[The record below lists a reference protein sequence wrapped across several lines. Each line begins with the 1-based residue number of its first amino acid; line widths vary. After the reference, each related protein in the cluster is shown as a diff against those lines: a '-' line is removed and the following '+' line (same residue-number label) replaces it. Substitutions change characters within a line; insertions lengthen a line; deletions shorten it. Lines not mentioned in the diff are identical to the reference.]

1 MHHEDTVSA
10 LSRGLLQE
18 DPYAQQ
24 PTKSTQKILVTAT
37 SRCTFLNLKKVL
49 FWGLKEGC
57 LGHISDQGNHPKQT
71 V

>member
-24 PTKSTQKILVTAT
+24 PTKSTRKILVTAT
-37 SRCTFLNLKKVL
+37 SRCTFLNLKK
-49 FWGLKEGC
+49 FFSGG
-57 LGHISDQGNHPKQT
+57 
-71 V
+71 